1 MKWLVRLYPPAWRRR
16 YQEEFD
22 AVLEARGVTP
32 SIVLDVVRGA
42 FDAWVRGPR
51 GPLGM
56 PSVVVALVVYAVVS
70 WLLAIARR
78 TWVDP
83 LGPASETLYQA
94 LYWGASIVFMS
105 WLAAR
110 PSVRCDVGSLIA
122 RLRR

>member
-16 YQEEFD
+16 YEAEFL
-22 AVLEARGVTP
+22 AVLEARNLGP
-32 SIVLDVVRGA
+32 SVALDVMRGA
-42 FDAWVRGPR
+42 ADAWLRGPR
-51 GPLGM
+51 GDLGLAGIGL
-56 PSVVVALVVYAVVS
+56 ALVAYALAS

-78 TWVDP
+78 AWVDP
-83 LGPASETLYQA
+83 AGGPLETAYQA

-110 PSVRCDVGSLIA
+110 PTRCDLSGLIS